1 MHPCSTS
8 LKISDELEVNVKK
21 FITNDHSW
29 LQVNINQVFFD
40 NIPSEDRERDRE
52 VKVVSSKRKREETPP
67 RKSKKKK
74 K

>member
-1 MHPCSTS
+1 M
-8 LKISDELEVNVKK
+8 NVKK
-21 FITNDHSW
+21 LITYDYSW

-40 NIPSEDRERDRE
+40 IIPSEDRERDRE
-52 VKVVSSKRKREETPP
+52 VKTVSSKRKREETPP